1 MKKIFISVFIS
12 LFFYSEGFAA
22 LSKAYWN
29 EIYRG
34 CIQEDRGQAG
44 FEAYCSCYVNKFNS
58 NYNDKS
64 LEDFLLTAAPLNK
77 NPTVL
82 QYVKECLPLLK
93 R

>member
-1 MKKIFISVFIS
+1 MKNILILVIIS
-12 LFFYSEGFAA
+12 LFVYSKSSAA

-34 CIQEDRGQAG
+34 CIQGDGAQ
-44 FEAYCSCYVNKFNS
+44 EAYCSCYANKFNS
-58 NYNDKS
+58 NFNDKS

-82 QYVKECLPLLK
+82 KYTNECLPLFK

>member
-1 MKKIFISVFIS
+1 MKKILILAFIS
-12 LFFYSEGFAA
+12 LFFYNKVSAA

-34 CIQEDRGQAG
+34 CTQEDSVQQ
-44 FEAYCSCYVNKFNS
+44 AYCTCYANKFNS
-58 NYNDKS
+58 NFNDQS

-77 NPTVL
+77 NPTVIK
-82 QYVKECLPLLK
+82 YINECLPLFK